1 MAIDYKQVSTYLS
14 QVRNIEDTLGR
25 HQELFDRDKLDDFEQ
40 ITAALERNIQIAQQ
54 QSRKL
59 SIGIVGAVKAGK
71 SSFLN
76 ACIFDGKE
84 FLPKAA
90 TPMTAALTKIT
101 YSETPRAVVHFY
113 NHDDWGEVLKNS
125 EEYDAKLNRQYEE
138 YRQQQERLYMQMQ
151 SQLYN
156 AEPPKIM
163 SKDEYEHQLYRCS
176 SEKLRGAK
184 ELTRMVKDPSI
195 MEKLG
200 CTDTLDGDVMG
211 KLNDYVG
218 AKGTYTPIVS
228 YVELQ
233 SNSPYVKDLEI
244 VDTPGLN
251 DPIVSR
257 GIVTKQFLRS
267 CDVVLLLSPCSQFM
281 DSGTI
286 TLMASSLPSAGVR
299 DVIVIGSKLDSG
311 ILNESCED
319 FPSAYKA
326 AVSSYRAQFKNSIS
340 QVKATGKHSDLISK
354 LGQQSTDSLLFVSS
368 TCFSIAQKQKSGEPL
383 AEDEM
388 LVLNNLKRFS
398 GFDEQHVLSLGGINK
413 VKVALGRVLNRKA
426 EIIEGKNDSLLDDA
440 RRGHLRILDSIL
452 QEIVSSRTKLETVS
466 ADDLRR
472 RILNIRNVID
482 TSRDKLMYL
491 FDNAV
496 TSCEAKIQQIRPQ
509 LTIQMQYHQY
519 IEVETKTHE
528 ESDIIKTGF
537 LGLRREVISYT
548 VTDHGVDT
556 SCVVSNIQQYAAK
569 CQTYVNAEFQQIFN
583 KEQFAQGIKE
593 VVLTAFQKSG
603 REFDP
608 DDILLPL
615 RNVLDKISIPH
626 MELDY
631 TWYID
636 EVETNFKK
644 GYAENED
651 IHRLKSL
658 QTRLLNEIEKAMG
671 EKLSTALTAISKA
684 LQEQAIHFADEIEG
698 KLCSELE
705 KLQGQVA
712 ERETYIS
719 KYEQFADAVRELK
732 SAVSR
737 L

>member
-1 MAIDYKQVSTYLS
+1 MAIDYKQVSAYLN
-14 QVRNIEDTLGR
+14 QVQKIEETLGT
-25 HQELFDRDKLDDFEQ
+25 HQELYDRDKLDEFRQ
-40 ITAALERNIQIAQQ
+40 ITAALERNIQIARQ

-101 YSETPRAVVHFY
+101 YSETPRAVIHFY
-113 NHDDWGEVLKNS
+113 NQEDWDKVLRDS
-125 EEYDAKLNRQYEE
+125 EKYDAGLKSAYEK
-138 YRQQQERLYMQMQ
+138 YCQQQERLQMQMQ
-151 SQLYN
+151 SQASYMV
-156 AEPPKIM
+156 PPTIM
-163 SKDEYEHQLYRCS
+163 SMEEYERQQYRCP
-176 SEKLRGAK
+176 SETQRGAK
-184 ELTRMVKDPSI
+184 ELTRMAKDPAI
-195 MEKLG
+195 LEKLG
-200 CTDTLDGDVMG
+200 RTDTLDGDVMG

-218 AKGTYTPIVS
+218 AKGAYTPIVS

-233 SNSPYVKDLEI
+233 SNSLYLKDLEI

-286 TLMASSLPSAGVR
+286 TLMASNLPSAGVR
-299 DVIVIGSKLDSG
+299 KVIVIGSKLDSG

-326 AVSSYRAQFKNSIS
+326 AVASYHTQFQNSIA
-340 QVKATGKHSDLISK
+340 QVRTTGKHSNFVSK
-354 LGQQSTDSLLFVSS
+354 IEQSSASLLFVSS
-368 TCFSIAQKQKSGEPL
+368 TCFSIVQKKKSGEPL
-383 AEDEM
+383 DENEE
-388 LVLNNLKRFS
+388 LVLNNLRRFS
-398 GFDEQHVLSLGGINK
+398 GFDEQYLPSIGGINK
-413 VKVALGRVLNRKA
+413 VRSALGEVLKRKA

-440 RRGHLRILDSIL
+440 RRSHLRVLDSIL
-452 QEIVSSRTKLETVS
+452 QEVVSSRTKLETVS

-472 RILNIRNVID
+472 RVLNIRDVID
-482 TSRDKLMYL
+482 TSRNKLMYL

-509 LTIQMQYHQY
+509 LTIQMQYHQN
-519 IEVETKTHE
+519 IDVEAKTRDEHE
-528 ESDIIKTGF
+528 TVKTGF
-537 LGLRREVISYT
+537 LGLRREEIHYT
-548 VTDHGVDT
+548 VTNHGVDT
-556 SCVVSNIQQYAAK
+556 SCVVSNIQQYASK
-569 CQTYVNAEFQQIFN
+569 CQTYVNTEFQQIFN
-583 KEQFAQGIKE
+583 KEQFAQRVKE

-636 EVETNFKK
+636 EVETHFKS
-644 GYAENED
+644 GYAENEE

-658 QTRLLNEIEKAMG
+658 QTRLLNEIEKALG
-671 EKLSTALTAISKA
+671 EQLRVALADISKA
-684 LQEQAIHFADEIEG
+684 LQKQATHFADDIEG

-712 ERETYIS
+712 ERERYIS
-719 KYEQFADAVRELK
+719 EYVQFAEAVRGLK
-732 SAVSR
+732 SAVSG

>member
-1 MAIDYKQVSTYLS
+1 MAIDYKQVSAYLN
-14 QVRNIEDTLGR
+14 QVQKIEEALET
-25 HQELFDRDKLDDFEQ
+25 HQELYDRDKMDVFRQ
-40 ITAALERNIQIAQQ
+40 ITEALERNIQIAQQ

-101 YSETPRAVVHFY
+101 YSQTPRAVVHFY
-113 NHDDWGEVLKNS
+113 DQEDWEKVLMNS
-125 EEYDAKLNRQYEE
+125 EKYDAGLKSAYEK
-138 YRQQQERLYMQMQ
+138 YCQQQERLNMQML
-151 SQLYN
+151 SQ
-156 AEPPKIM
+156 APHMEPLPIM
-163 SKDEYEHQLYRCS
+163 SMDEYERQLYRCP
-176 SEKLRGAK
+176 SETQRGAK
-184 ELTRMVKDPSI
+184 ELTRMAKDPSI
-195 MEKLG
+195 LEKLG
-200 CTDTLDGDVMG
+200 RIDTLDGDIMG

-218 AKGTYTPIVS
+218 VKGTYTPIVS

-299 DVIVIGSKLDSG
+299 EVIVIGSKLDSG

-326 AVSSYRAQFKNSIS
+326 AVSSYQTQFQNSIS
-340 QVKATGKHSDLISK
+340 QISTTGKHSDLVSK
-354 LGQQSTDSLLFVSS
+354 IGQSSGSLLFVSS
-368 TCFSIAQKQKSGEPL
+368 TCFSIVQKQKNGEPL
-383 AEDEM
+383 NEEEK

-398 GFDEQHVLSLGGINK
+398 GFDERYLLSIGGINK
-413 VKVALGRVLNRKA
+413 VKSALSKVLKRKA

-440 RRGHLRILDSIL
+440 RRGHLRVLDGIL
-452 QEIVSSRTKLETVS
+452 QEVVSSRTKLETVS
-466 ADDLRR
+466 ADDLKRR
-472 RILNIRNVID
+472 VLNVRDVID
-482 TSRDKLMYL
+482 TSRDKLIYL
-491 FDNAV
+491 FDNAI
-496 TSCEAKIQQIRPQ
+496 TSCEAKIHQIRPQ
-509 LTIQMQYHQY
+509 LTIQMQHHQN
-519 IEVETKTHE
+519 IDVETKTHE
-528 ESDIIKTGF
+528 EHETVKTGF
-537 LGLRREVISYT
+537 LGLHREEYRYT

-556 SCVVSNIQQYAAK
+556 SCVISNIQQYASK

-583 KEQFAQGIKE
+583 KEQFAQRVKE
-593 VVLTAFQKSG
+593 VVLMAFQKSG

-626 MELDY
+626 IELDF
-631 TWYID
+631 TRYID
-636 EVETNFKK
+636 EVDTHFKS
-644 GYAENED
+644 GYAENEE
-651 IHRLKSL
+651 IHQLKIL
-658 QTRLLNEIEKAMG
+658 QTRLLNEIDKTMG
-671 EKLSTALTAISKA
+671 EQLSSALTNISKA
-684 LQEQAIHFADEIEG
+684 LQEQAIHFADDIEG

-712 ERETYIS
+712 ERERYIS
-719 KYEQFADAVRELK
+719 EYVQFADTVRELK

>member
-1 MAIDYKQVSTYLS
+1 MAIDYKQVSTYLN
-14 QVRNIEDTLGR
+14 QVRNIEDILAR
-25 HQELFDRDKLDDFEQ
+25 HQELFDRDKLDEFRQ
-40 ITAALERNIQIAQQ
+40 ITAALDRNIQIAQQ

-76 ACIFDGKE
+76 ACIFDGKD

-113 NHDDWGEVLKNS
+113 NQEDWDKVSRDS
-125 EEYDAKLNRQYEE
+125 ERYDAELASAYEK
-138 YRQQQERLYMQMQ
+138 YCQQQEQLRMQMQ
-151 SQLYN
+151 SQTYYTMP
-156 AEPPKIM
+156 ETIM
-163 SKDEYEHQLYRCS
+163 SKEEYERLRYRCP
-176 SEKLRGAK
+176 SETQRGAK

-200 CTDTLDGDVMG
+200 HTATLDGDVMG

-233 SNSPYVKDLEI
+233 SDSPYVKDLEI

-286 TLMASSLPSAGVR
+286 TLMVSSLPSAGVR
-299 DVIVIGSKLDSG
+299 EVIVIGSKLDSG

-319 FPSAYKA
+319 FPSAYKSA
-326 AVSSYRAQFKNSIS
+326 TSSYRTQFNNSIS
-340 QVKATGKHSDLISK
+340 RVRTTGKHSALINQI
-354 LGQQSTDSLLFVSS
+354 GQSPDSLLFVSS

-383 AEDEM
+383 NEDVA

-398 GFDEQHVLSLGGINK
+398 EFDERYLLSIGGINK
-413 VKVALGRVLNRKA
+413 VKSALGKVLKRKA

-440 RRGHLRILDSIL
+440 RRGHLRVLDGIL

-472 RILNIRNVID
+472 RVLNIRNVID

-509 LTIQMQYHQY
+509 LTIQMQHHQY

-528 ESDIIKTGF
+528 ERDIVKTGF
-537 LGLRREVISYT
+537 LGLRREEIRYT
-548 VTDHGVDT
+548 VTEHGVDT
-556 SCVVSNIQQYAAK
+556 SCVISNIQQYAAK

-583 KEQFAQGIKE
+583 KEQFAQRVKE
-593 VVLTAFQKSG
+593 VVLAAFQKSG

-615 RNVLDKISIPH
+615 QNVLDKISIPRI
-626 MELDY
+626 ELDLY
-631 TWYID
+631 M
-636 EVETNFKK
+636 V
-644 GYAENED
+644 
-651 IHRLKSL
+651 H
-658 QTRLLNEIEKAMG
+658 
-671 EKLSTALTAISKA
+671 
-684 LQEQAIHFADEIEG
+684 
-698 KLCSELE
+698 
-705 KLQGQVA
+705 
-712 ERETYIS
+712 
-719 KYEQFADAVRELK
+719 
-732 SAVSR
+732 
-737 L
+737 

>member
-1 MAIDYKQVSTYLS
+1 MAIDYKQISAYLN
-14 QVRNIEDTLGR
+14 QVRKIEETLGT
-25 HQELFDRDKLDDFEQ
+25 HQELYDRDKLDEFRQ

-113 NHDDWGEVLKNS
+113 DQEDWDKVLRDS
-125 EEYDAKLNRQYEE
+125 EKYDAGLKSAYEK
-138 YRQQQERLYMQMQ
+138 YCQQQERLQMQMQ
-151 SQLYN
+151 SQASYMVPLT
-156 AEPPKIM
+156 IM
-163 SKDEYEHQLYRCS
+163 SMDEYERKQYRCP
-176 SEKLRGAK
+176 SETQRGAK
-184 ELTRMVKDPSI
+184 ELTRMAKNPAI
-195 MEKLG
+195 LEKLG
-200 CTDTLDGDVMG
+200 RTDTLDGDVMG

-218 AKGTYTPIVS
+218 ANGTYTPIVS

-233 SNSPYVKDLEI
+233 SNSSYVKDLEI

-299 DVIVIGSKLDSG
+299 EVIVIGSKLDSG

-326 AVSSYRAQFKNSIS
+326 AVDSYHTQFQNSIA
-340 QVKATGKHSDLISK
+340 QVRTAGKHSNFVSK
-354 LGQQSTDSLLFVSS
+354 IGQSSGSLLFVSS
-368 TCFSIAQKQKSGEPL
+368 ACFSIVQKQKSGEPL
-383 AEDEM
+383 DENEE

-398 GFDEQHVLSLGGINK
+398 GFDERYLLSIGGINK
-413 VKVALGRVLNRKA
+413 VKSALGEVLKRKA

-440 RRGHLRILDSIL
+440 RRSHLRVLDSIL
-452 QEIVSSRTKLETVS
+452 QEVVSSRTKLETVS

-472 RILNIRNVID
+472 RVLNIRDVID

-509 LTIQMQYHQY
+509 LTIQMQHHQN
-519 IEVETKTHE
+519 IDVEAKTRDEHE
-528 ESDIIKTGF
+528 TVKTGF
-537 LGLRREVISYT
+537 LGLRREEIRYT
-548 VTDHGVDT
+548 VTNHGVDT
-556 SCVVSNIQQYAAK
+556 SCVVSNIQQYASK
-569 CQTYVNAEFQQIFN
+569 CQTYVNTEFQQIFN
-583 KEQFAQGIKE
+583 KEQFAQRVKE

-636 EVETNFKK
+636 EVETHFKS
-644 GYAENED
+644 GYAENEE

-658 QTRLLNEIEKAMG
+658 QTRLLNEIEKALG
-671 EKLSTALTAISKA
+671 EQLRAALADISKA
-684 LQEQAIHFADEIEG
+684 LQQQAIHFADNIEG
-698 KLCSELE
+698 KLCNELE

-712 ERETYIS
+712 ERERYIS
-719 KYEQFADAVRELK
+719 EYVQFAEAVRGLK
-732 SAVSR
+732 SAVSG